1 MNDLKDARAKEK
13 EQEKKQV
20 SLMAKYFEQQRE
32 RFDYADTA
40 QWLLDDKCDTDLIY
54 IQEKVSEWSKVAK
67 TDTQKKVLNE
77 MFLGVL
83 RVSSYIDT
91 MRTLAKH
98 SVSKYVTAEKEV
110 QRLNSEKRLM
120 KLDKDKEISRLKKE
134 LENAKKE
141 IEFIERNNS

>member
-1 MNDLKDARAKEK
+1 MNDLKDARQKQKE
-13 EQEKKQV
+13 EEIKQV
-20 SLMAKYFEQQRE
+20 SLMSKYFEQQRE

-54 IQEKVSEWSKVAK
+54 IQEKVSEWSKAAK

-120 KLDKDKEISRLKKE
+120 KLDKDKEISRLKTE

>member
-1 MNDLKDARAKEK
+1 MNDLKDARQKQKE
-13 EQEKKQV
+13 EEIKQV
-20 SLMAKYFEQQRE
+20 SLMSKYFEQQRE

>member
-54 IQEKVSEWSKVAK
+54 IQEKVSEWSKSAK
-67 TDTQKKVLNE
+67 TDAQKKVLNE

>member
-1 MNDLKDARAKEK
+1 MSYLKDARAKEK
-13 EQEKKQV
+13 EQEQKQV
-20 SLMAKYFEQQRE
+20 SLMSKYFEQQRE

-54 IQEKVSEWSKVAK
+54 IQEKVSEWSKAAK

-83 RVSSYIDT
+83 RVSSYIDN

-98 SVSKYVTAEKEV
+98 SVSKYVTTEKEI
-110 QRLNSEKRLM
+110 QRLHSEK
-120 KLDKDKEISRLKKE
+120 KLLEIEKNQEISKLKTE

>member
-1 MNDLKDARAKEK
+1 MNELKDARAKEK

-20 SLMAKYFEQQRE
+20 SLMSKYFEQQRE

-54 IQEKVSEWSKVAK
+54 IQEKVSEWSKAAK

-83 RVSSYIDT
+83 RVSSYIDN

-98 SVSKYVTAEKEV
+98 SVSKYVTTEKEI
-110 QRLNSEKRLM
+110 QRLHSEK
-120 KLDKDKEISRLKKE
+120 KLLEIEKNQEISKLKTE

>member
-1 MNDLKDARAKEK
+1 MNDLKDARQKQKE
-13 EQEKKQV
+13 EEIKQV

>member
-1 MNDLKDARAKEK
+1 MNELKDARAKEK
-13 EQEKKQV
+13 EQEQKQV
-20 SLMAKYFEQQRE
+20 SLMSKYFEQQRE

-54 IQEKVSEWSKVAK
+54 IQEKVSEWSKAAK

-83 RVSSYIDT
+83 RVSSYIDN

-98 SVSKYVTAEKEV
+98 SVSKYVTTEKEI
-110 QRLNSEKRLM
+110 QRLHSEK
-120 KLDKDKEISRLKKE
+120 KLLEIEKNQEILKLKTE

>member
-1 MNDLKDARAKEK
+1 MNELKDARAKEK
-13 EQEKKQV
+13 EQEQKQV
-20 SLMAKYFEQQRE
+20 SLMSKYFEQQRE

-54 IQEKVSEWSKVAK
+54 IQEKVSEWSKAAK

-83 RVSSYIDT
+83 RVSSYIDN

-98 SVSKYVTAEKEV
+98 SVSKYVTTEKEI
-110 QRLNSEKRLM
+110 QRLHSEK
-120 KLDKDKEISRLKKE
+120 KLLEIEKNQEISKLKTE

>member
-1 MNDLKDARAKEK
+1 MSDLKDARQKQKE
-13 EQEKKQV
+13 EEIKQV

-54 IQEKVSEWSKVAK
+54 IQEKVSEWSKAAK

>member
-54 IQEKVSEWSKVAK
+54 IQEKVSEWSKAAK

-83 RVSSYIDT
+83 RVSSYIDN

-98 SVSKYVTAEKEV
+98 SVSKYVTTEKEI
-110 QRLNSEKRLM
+110 QRLHSEK
-120 KLDKDKEISRLKKE
+120 KLLEIEKNQEISKLKTE

>member
-120 KLDKDKEISRLKKE
+120 KLDKDKEISRLKTE

>member
-54 IQEKVSEWSKVAK
+54 IQEKVSEWSKAAK
-67 TDTQKKVLNE
+67 TDTQKKVLTVKIPSLNTFR
-77 MFLGVL
+77 FLLFQTVL
-83 RVSSYIDT
+83 
-91 MRTLAKH
+91 
-98 SVSKYVTAEKEV
+98 TAAILPT
-110 QRLNSEKRLM
+110 RLNETKTVLTSQ
-120 KLDKDKEISRLKKE
+120 
-134 LENAKKE
+134 
-141 IEFIERNNS
+141 

>member
-1 MNDLKDARAKEK
+1 MNDLKDARQKQKE
-13 EQEKKQV
+13 EEIKQV
-20 SLMAKYFEQQRE
+20 SLMSKYFEQQRE

-54 IQEKVSEWSKVAK
+54 IQEKVSEWSKAAK

-83 RVSSYIDT
+83 RVSSYIDN

>member
-13 EQEKKQV
+13 EQEQKQV
-20 SLMAKYFEQQRE
+20 SLMSKYFEQQRE

-120 KLDKDKEISRLKKE
+120 KLDKDKEISRLKTE